1 MNKEVPSTQHNS
13 LVVNSKQQLIDD
25 VQKWVILESK
35 LKEVNEKVKQMRDMK
50 NHLTKNITTY
60 MNSNNLNNNNIEI
73 SDGELRFY
81 EKKEYSTLTYSYIQ
95 KCLKDIIADDNQ
107 VDYIIKYLKDNREQ
121 TITTDIRRFYKKE

>member
-60 MNSNNLNNNNIEI
+60 MNSNNLNNNIEI